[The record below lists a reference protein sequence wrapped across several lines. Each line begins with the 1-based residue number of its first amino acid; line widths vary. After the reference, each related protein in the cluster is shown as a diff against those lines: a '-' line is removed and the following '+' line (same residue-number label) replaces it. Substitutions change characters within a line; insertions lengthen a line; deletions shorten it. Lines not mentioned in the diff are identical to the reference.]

1 LHRLSQVVDTAP
13 WDRRIFAEGD
23 ELVHPDD
30 VFIGGNWAKAS
41 TGRRIEVISPHTE
54 ELVARVA
61 SAADDDV
68 DRAVAAARTVFD
80 TGPWPRLAPSERI
93 EAVRGIA
100 KIYGERRLEM
110 AEVITS
116 EIGAP
121 ISFAQRAQV
130 ALPWTMMNAFC
141 DLAETYPWR
150 EARAGMYGSDI
161 HIRREPVGV
170 VAAIVPWN
178 MPQFLIVTKLIPALL
193 AGCAVILKPAP
204 ESPLNALL
212 LAEML
217 AESDVPDGV
226 VSVLP
231 GDGLV
236 GEYLVKHPGVDK
248 VSFTG
253 STAAG
258 KAVAAA
264 CATDLRR
271 VSLELGGKS
280 AAIVLSDADPGTVA
294 TGVRS
299 ASLSNSGQI
308 CNALT
313 RILVPAAQAAEYT
326 DALAAEMQSMVVG
339 DPTDSSTQ
347 VGPLVTQ
354 RQQHRVRDYIETGQ
368 AEGARIVVGGPAMP
382 DGLDRGWYV
391 QPTLFADADN
401 SMRIA
406 REEIFGPVLTVIPYT
421 DEDDAVA
428 IANDSDYGLAGSV
441 FTEDAARGLA
451 VAGQIRTG
459 TFGVNQ
465 GYTMDP
471 FAPFGGV
478 KSSGYGREL
487 GREGIDGYTE
497 IKSISVA
504 INQNPPAAAAGTG
517 A

>member
-1 LHRLSQVVDTAP
+1 LRQ
-13 WDRRIFAEGD
+13 D
-23 ELVHPDD
+23 EL
-30 VFIGGNWAKAS
+30 FIGGIWSKPS
-41 TGRRIEVISPHTE
+41 TDRRIEVISPHTE
-54 ELVARVA
+54 NPVAQVA
-61 SAADDDV
+61 AAGPDDV
-68 DRAVAAARTVFD
+68 DKAVEAARAAFD
-80 TGPWPRLAPSERI
+80 TGPWPRLEPTERI
-93 EAVRGIA
+93 DAARRLA
-100 KIYGERRLEM
+100 KAYGERRKEM
-110 AEVITS
+110 AELISS

-130 ALPWTMMNAFC
+130 ALPWTMINAFC
-141 DLAETYPWR
+141 DLAEAYPWR
-150 EARAGMYGSDI
+150 EARPGLYGSDI
-161 HIRREPVGV
+161 YIRREPVGV

-193 AGCAVILKPAP
+193 AGCTVILKPAP

-212 LAEML
+212 LAEII
-217 AESDVPDGV
+217 AETELPQGV

-231 GDGLV
+231 GGGTV
-236 GEYLVKHPGVDK
+236 GERLVKHRGVDK

-253 STAAG
+253 STTSG

-280 AAIVLSDADPGTVA
+280 AAIVLEDADPGTVA

-299 ASLSNSGQI
+299 ASLPNSGQI

-313 RILVPAAQAAEYT
+313 RILVPAGRAVDYT
-326 DALAAEMQSMVVG
+326 DALAAEMASMVVG
-339 DPTDSSTQ
+339 DPMDTATQ
-347 VGPLVTQ
+347 VGPLVAQ
-354 RQQHRVRDYIETGQ
+354 RQQARVRGYIETGQ
-368 AEGARIVVGGPAMP
+368 SEGARLVLGGTAMP
-382 DGLDRGWYV
+382 DRLDHCWYV
-391 QPTLFADADN
+391 RPTLFADADN

-441 FTEDAARGLA
+441 WTADTDRGMSVAAR
-451 VAGQIRTG
+451 IRTG

-478 KSSGYGREL
+478 KGSGYGREL
-487 GREGIDGYTE
+487 GPEGIDGYTNT
-497 IKSISVA
+497 KSIAVA
-504 INQNPPAAAAGTG
+504 KESDRHV
-517 A
+517 